1 MKKLRNLVIVCMA
14 IMVACML
21 QNNDAKAAEVGKYE
35 LSDTSVNKDYDVT
48 GDGVKDKVE
57 FKKLNKDS
65 NDGYTGFKVIING
78 TTAFTEKEEYYY
90 SLNLV
95 FIQTQDHGYFLIS
108 SKSDNDYGTSKVYEC
123 VDGTLEERMKLDDVV
138 GKVYYQ
144 YDVTVSSVKE
154 ESFMMKFDGQTNM
167 LARTK
172 MCFGFNVDDTG
183 NLSLAN
189 KVAKVAYSNIR
200 ISTEKSY
207 KSKYLVTAKKLQAY
221 RSSTETEKAFT
232 IKKGTKLKI
241 TKVSVSGKT
250 PRYYCVTNSGK
261 KGWVISKQ
269 NVFKDLMY
277 AG

>member
-1 MKKLRNLVIVCMA
+1 MA
-14 IMVACML
+14 TMVACML

-35 LSDTSVNKDYDVT
+35 LSDTGVNKDYDVT

-57 FKKLNKDS
+57 FKKLNKDN
-65 NDGYTGFKVIING
+65 NDKYTGFKVIING
-78 TTAFTEKEEYYY
+78 TTAFTDKEECYY
-90 SLNLV
+90 SLNPV

-123 VDGTLEERMKLDDVV
+123 VDGTLEERMNLDDMA

-154 ESFMMKFDGQTNM
+154 ESFVMKFDGQTNM

-172 MCFGFNVDDTG
+172 MSFGFNVDDTG

-200 ISTEKSY
+200 FNAEGESY
-207 KSKYLVTAKKLQAY
+207 KSKYLVAAKKLQAY
-221 RSSTETEKAFT
+221 RGSTGTEKAFT

-250 PRYYCVTNSGK
+250 PRYYCVTSSGK
-261 KGWVISKQ
+261 KGWLVSKQ
-269 NVFKDLMY
+269 NVFKDLGY